1 MLSRAKASK
10 ETTYCVLTE
19 FRETDMFLRPLE
31 RLSEVENPTLRAA
44 HTRGGGYTQGN
55 WPTEREAPKF
65 AQLMQ
70 LNEQKKSLVHCKGCF
85 SLLLNCT
92 VRVWN
97 SPFIIAFFES

>member
-31 RLSEVENPTLRAA
+31 RLSEVENPTLGGL
-44 HTRGGGYTQGN
+44 TYPGGYTLGN
-55 WPTEREAPKF
+55 WPTERETPKF

-70 LNEQKKSLVHCKGCF
+70 LNKQKKLLVHC
-85 SLLLNCT
+85 
-92 VRVWN
+92 
-97 SPFIIAFFES
+97 